1 MIMITATDTDTD
13 TDTDTALV
21 TVLVLVG
28 RILYITIPTCTC
40 TVNWISQISNNNGFT
55 AATTT
60 TLPYLMDPELRSF
73 SAATMSVRCSCFR
86 RGLLRFALVVL
97 EGTEYGL
104 ALAPQYPYGTSISSV
119 SILYLNWDPSAIV
132 DTFALL
138 Y

>member
-1 MIMITATDTDTD
+1 MVMITATDTDTD

-28 RILYITIPTCTC
+28 RILYITIPTCT
-40 TVNWISQISNNNGFT
+40 VNWISQISNNNGFT
-55 AATTT
+55 AAT

-86 RGLLRFALVVL
+86 RGLLRFSFGCSRMY
-97 EGTEYGL
+97 GTSTVRCL
-104 ALAPQYPYGTSISSV
+104 ALAPQYPYGTSISSG